1 MLHGRPAPGRRPPAP
16 SRRPHAMS
24 PIRSRRSIPS
34 PATLAV
40 AAALLLPAVTG
51 CGGGTVNT
59 SPATTPPAASS
70 DEVPNAP
77 APPPGQ
83 KLSSGWRYRFDMIS
97 PANDNFGVTT
107 REVYLYF
114 RPDTTAVF
122 FQLENRLGIPID
134 ILWDE
139 CSFID
144 YNGRV
149 YRAVHRGV
157 TYDTRD
163 LPQEAT
169 HVQPGQRI
177 SDFIIP
183 VDLLNDPKAAT
194 GLGARLLLPTD
205 LSAQS
210 LVGRTF
216 GPNFVVTAENNEKRN
231 FEVRFKVASVYA
243 SDR

>member
-1 MLHGRPAPGRRPPAP
+1 
-16 SRRPHAMS
+16 MS
-24 PIRSRRSIPS
+24 PIRSRRSIPL
-34 PATLAV
+34 PAAAAHLTSLVAV
-40 AAALLLPAVTG
+40 AAFLVLGLGLAG

-59 SPATTPPAASS
+59 SPSAAPPSSSSSDGSPVDVTPPPSG
-70 DEVPNAP
+70 
-77 APPPGQ
+77 PPGQ

-139 CSFID
+139 CTFLDIS
-144 YNGRV
+144 GRV
-149 YRAVHRGV
+149 YRAAHRGV
-157 TYDTRD
+157 TYNTRD
-163 LPQEAT
+163 LTQEAT

-177 SDFIIP
+177 QDFIIP

-194 GLGARLLLPTD
+194 GQGARLLLPTD

-210 LVGRTF
+210 LVGRIF
-216 GPNFVVTAENNEKRN
+216 GPNFVVTAENNEKRT